1 MTTADIKSREA
12 SARRE
17 YPQTMAAFDRVRAT
31 ALEKLIASKPEESG
45 KREELYRLIHILD
58 SVQAELA
65 SLCGQGSVEIEK
77 YIESLKPATT
87 GNRS

>member
-1 MTTADIKSREA
+1 MSDLKAREQA
-12 SARRE
+12 ARRE
-17 YPQTMAAFDRVRAT
+17 YPQTSEAFDKVRAV
-31 ALEKLIASKPEESG
+31 AVKNLLASKPDEAA

-65 SLCGQGSVEIEK
+65 SFCGQGSAEIEK
-77 YIESLKPATT
+77 YIESLNPATT